1 MGRGTAFAEILDEKL
16 DGFEHAAVAPRPAP
30 QLRVATSSHYWLQQ
44 HVQAPATAANVRR
57 TAVASDHEAA
67 SAAATVASGVSRKIE
82 PPRVPRTLSMKQQEA
97 LDALI
102 RLGARI
108 DRNFTDDELRS
119 VFRTLAL
126 RYHPDRHVNS
136 DDAERQRLSM
146 LFARAVTAY
155 ELLKTATP
163 RLVH

>member
-1 MGRGTAFAEILDEKL
+1 MGRGTAFAEMLDEKL
-16 DGFEHAAVAPRPAP
+16 DGYESHATAPRPTP
-30 QLRVATSSHYWLQQ
+30 HLRVATWSHYWVDQR
-44 HVQAPATAANVRR
+44 VAAVAAAESSVGRTATAP
-57 TAVASDHEAA
+57 VAAAA
-67 SAAATVASGVSRKIE
+67 SETVASGVSRKVVT
-82 PPRVPRTLSMKQQEA
+82 PRVPRTLSMKQQEA

-108 DRNFTDDELRS
+108 DRDFTDDELRS
-119 VFRTLAL
+119 VFRSLAL

-136 DDAERQRLSM
+136 DDTERQRLST

-163 RLVH
+163 RIVH